1 MHDIIGYSGVKVKT
15 VNFKKGN
22 TAILL
27 WCYGTSSE
35 GNTFSIKL
43 APHPPNGKSCQ
54 FAFGDPPASCEDLE
68 LSTTSHFG
76 VSNTMRTNLLN
87 WCHLVS
93 ISKNV
98 VFYAFLVVRIY

>member
-76 VSNTMRTNLLN
+76 VSNSL
-87 WCHLVS
+87 
-93 ISKNV
+93 
-98 VFYAFLVVRIY
+98 